1 MIQEGPVVFAVSIRN
16 TLLIT
21 HGRWEVIFLWWNKIF
36 AVGYEQW
43 LLVFSS
49 TLHPYILPTFI
60 VPWSHSTKAFDR
72 HCGSDSENT
81 IYQRETLASDVR
93 ETLSGS
99 WWRTSEE
106 MTHCNV
112 SSVVTKRSMPPF
124 RSRQEGCLSSDE
136 GLTLE
141 CAAGELFCRRVC
153 ELDGRWIEDGMIAEL
168 KRIIL
173 REALP
178 LDQTS
183 SRWIQHC
190 NSLLPEPSTVHRVSG
205 EQGSI
210 ATVFPCMVSVWSP
223 FQTEVSRSYFR
234 HSRRL
239 LMTHVNMLHI
249 YYDVHKLKKC
259 WANKNSWLL
268 TSSS

>member
-1 MIQEGPVVFAVSIRN
+1 M
-16 TLLIT
+16 
-21 HGRWEVIFLWWNKIF
+21 
-36 AVGYEQW
+36 

-49 TLHPYILPTFI
+49 TLHPYHSSYIHCSLISFNKSY
-60 VPWSHSTKAFDR
+60 WSPLWVWQWEHNLSKR
-72 HCGSDSENT
+72 DSGFRCQGDSFRFVVEDKWGDDT
-81 IYQRETLASDVR
+81 
-93 ETLSGS
+93 
-99 WWRTSEE
+99 
-106 MTHCNV
+106 CNV
-112 SSVVTKRSMPPF
+112 KRGDGKEHATL
-124 RSRQEGCLSSDE
+124 QELAG
-136 GLTLE
+136 GLPLFWWGPNVRME
-141 CAAGELFCRRVC
+141 RAAGELFCRRVC
-153 ELDGRWIEDGMIAEL
+153 ELDSRWIEHGMIAEL

-173 REALP
+173 REASL

-205 EQGSI
+205 EQGSV

-239 LMTHVNMLHI
+239 FTTHVNMLHI

-259 WANKNSWLL
+259 
-268 TSSS
+268 